1 MPLMNHTAF
10 PDKVESGEKR
20 TSIRAKRRQGEFKP
34 NNPIYHYRG
43 LRTKACRKISDA
55 VCTAVTD
62 IKIMAVGAVE
72 LDGETLSKADAEII
86 AKNDGFE
93 SLGAFYD
100 YFTLG
105 RRKRKRKTFCGNLI
119 EWKPLKELW
128 K

>member
-34 NNPIYHYRG
+34 NKPIYHYRG
-43 LRTKACRKISDA
+43 LRTKSSRKISDA
-55 VCTAVTD
+55 ICTSVTD
-62 IKIMAVGAVE
+62 IKIICDGAVILGGKNLNE
-72 LDGETLSKADAEII
+72 AEVETV
-86 AKNDGFE
+86 AKNDGFK
-93 SLGAFYD
+93 SVGAFYD

-105 RRKRKRKTFCGNLI
+105 RRKRKRKTFFGNLI